1 MWIKTEINSLK
12 FRSKNARV
20 KVERSIENPSQEKK
34 RLILIEG
41 SASLSAGQTH
51 DSFLVFSVQNGV

>member
-1 MWIKTEINSLK
+1 MRESRLSDLSKTQAK
-12 FRSKNARV
+12 K
-20 KVERSIENPSQEKK
+20 KK